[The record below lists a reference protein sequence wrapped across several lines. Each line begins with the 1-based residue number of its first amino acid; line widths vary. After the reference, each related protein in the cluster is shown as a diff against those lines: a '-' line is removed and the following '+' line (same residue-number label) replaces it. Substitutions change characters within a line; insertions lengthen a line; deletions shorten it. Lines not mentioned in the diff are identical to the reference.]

1 MGNYFLLTLR
11 RFNILHFFG
20 LSTQNKKSAWIM
32 AKKKEKKPSP
42 GAIFNA
48 FLRRSAWFGILVG
61 GMFMVYSLAV
71 DDSGASSTD
80 PAPTKPFF
88 AQIWESRKPE
98 MDDGASFES
107 DGYDP
112 SSYGSSD
119 GTDSSSYGS
128 SDGSDPSSYG
138 SSDGT
143 DSSSYGSSDG
153 TDSSSYG
160 SSDGTDS
167 SSYGSSD
174 GTDSSSY
181 GSSDGSDPSNY
192 GSSDGTDSSSYGSS
206 DGTDSSSYGSSDG
219 TDPSNYGSSDGTDS
233 SSYGSSDGTDSSS
246 YGSSDGTDSSSYG
259 SSDGSDPSNYGSS
272 DGSDPSNY
280 GSSYGSASAETPD
293 PEAALTEDPGDA
305 PPPVDPMAFLTD
317 PGQKTEPVLHNNTV
331 TRGPD
336 SALRY
341 GDVLIQEPNPDPI
354 KSPTG
359 PMVTN
364 FLELFD
370 FSITPEWVEER
381 WSCIQPVGPIT
392 TRGYRVAISTGPEV
406 SDLVGSLT
414 YYFDNKLELVK
425 INFEGYTGEL
435 DRLLQTLTY
444 FHFSRRVT
452 NDPNAILYASEVNS
466 KGFRSFLKTYHRLN
480 PTDSKDPRKKYWI
493 TLELCAPEQ

>member
-1 MGNYFLLTLR
+1 
-11 RFNILHFFG
+11 
-20 LSTQNKKSAWIM
+20 M

-119 GTDSSSYGS
+119 GTDSSS
-128 SDGSDPSSYG
+128 
-138 SSDGT
+138 
-143 DSSSYGSSDG
+143 
-153 TDSSSYG
+153 
-160 SSDGTDS
+160 
-167 SSYGSSD
+167 
-174 GTDSSSY
+174 
-181 GSSDGSDPSNY
+181 
-192 GSSDGTDSSSYGSS
+192 
-206 DGTDSSSYGSSDG
+206 
-219 TDPSNYGSSDGTDS
+219 
-233 SSYGSSDGTDSSS
+233 
-246 YGSSDGTDSSSYG
+246 
-259 SSDGSDPSNYGSS
+259 YGSS